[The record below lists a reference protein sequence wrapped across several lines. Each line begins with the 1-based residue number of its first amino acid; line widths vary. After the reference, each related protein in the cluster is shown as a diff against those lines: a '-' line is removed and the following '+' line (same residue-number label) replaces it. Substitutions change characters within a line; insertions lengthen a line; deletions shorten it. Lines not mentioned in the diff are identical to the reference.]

1 MSISFA
7 FVQVAA
13 VRHIFGVLLGLWLF
27 PVIIIGLQ
35 ASGMAAGREEV
46 TGVEGGSYAQL
57 VESLEKE
64 YPDRDS
70 IQQSYRAVAERLREF
85 IQSNSASPKL
95 AQARSLCA
103 EVLIIG
109 GDRSGAIFQWKAM
122 AEDSGDPA
130 GQAQGL

>member
-1 MSISFA
+1 MSISFD

-35 ASGMAAGREEV
+35 ASGMAAGREDV
-46 TGVEGGSYAQL
+46 TGAEGGSYAQL

-70 IQQSYRAVAERLREF
+70 IQQGYRVVAERLREF
-85 IQSNSASPKL
+85 IQTNFTHYFSKRRNSF
-95 AQARSLCA
+95 
-103 EVLIIG
+103 VII
-109 GDRSGAIFQWKAM
+109 RR
-122 AEDSGDPA
+122 
-130 GQAQGL
+130 